1 MSWFNALL
9 SHFGFPS
16 KKTMKDSGKTDD
28 LEEGKPNEEAEEDE
42 DSSSPVSETKAGLP
56 DNKSTDSEV
65 PSDSSDQPVSEVE
78 SEETES
84 EESDVESPQNEEL
97 DEALEEKQDT
107 DAAESGENAEDE
119 ATEEAPVKPKPKPKW
134 LELEPE
140 DKTDPVPHLL
150 KKYTERDDSWAF
162 VAASV
167 RGKLHAH
174 KAMWREDSFAFD
186 WTGPWSIM
194 VVADG
199 AGSVRSFP
207 HRFDQSLR
215 AFGIFAQDHARGFRA

>member
-1 MSWFNALL
+1 MCRF
-9 SHFGFPS
+9 
-16 KKTMKDSGKTDD
+16 
-28 LEEGKPNEEAEEDE
+28 
-42 DSSSPVSETKAGLP
+42 
-56 DNKSTDSEV
+56 
-65 PSDSSDQPVSEVE
+65 EVE
-78 SEETES
+78 SEEAES
-84 EESDVESPQNEEL
+84 KEDSEDPENEEP

-107 DAAESGENAEDE
+107 DVAESVENAEDE

-162 VAASV
+162 VAASSS
-167 RGKLHAH
+167 RELHAQ
-174 KAMWREDSFAFD
+174 RQCGERFLCLRLD
-186 WTGPWSIM
+186 WPM
-194 VVADG
+194 VDHG
-199 AGSVRSFP
+199 GRRRGRFSWSFP